1 METQEKLASCYALHS
16 YFSFLAYK
24 KSHTLTTSFDRWSYV
39 TFQYFFYFFFFFFFF
54 FFFLQGRPSFKSYF
68 VTRYFNFFKKLC
80 RIFVGLLNG
89 FYVDFFSFNFKT
101 LKFFTN

>member
-1 METQEKLASCYALHS
+1 MVKLTFWVKRLVERGSPVFTFLIS
-16 YFSFLAYK
+16 NYFSLVVFYLDFDFY
-24 KSHTLTTSFDRWSYV
+24 HSFCL
-39 TFQYFFYFFFFFFFF
+39 FHFII
-54 FFFLQGRPSFKSYF
+54 FLQGRPSFKSYF

-101 LKFFTN
+101 LKLFTN